1 MIVVT
6 CLSTRN
12 GNQYTDLNYKGQRL
26 VIYFNKERAI
36 KDRLKREEIITRI
49 QEKIRNGT
57 ILSIVSSSDYKKFLK
72 IKGEKPSPDPF
83 LQNGVMT
90 IDQEKIKADALFDGI
105 FILTTNTKLKA
116 KEVVSRYRDL
126 WQCESGFRSLKSEL
140 ELQPLFHWKERRIRS
155 HVFICFMALIFK
167 NMLLKKMR
175 EIDSQVSYLNV
186 LRDLKR
192 LRAMTIKI
200 HKKTLVV
207 RTEVKDNA
215 KIAFRSLKA
224 AFPKKVLKHENS
236 SKIIV
241 IS

>member
-1 MIVVT
+1 MF
-6 CLSTRN
+6 LS
-12 GNQYTDLNYKGQRL
+12 
-26 VIYFNKERAI
+26 A
-36 KDRLKREEIITRI
+36 
-49 QEKIRNGT
+49 
-57 ILSIVSSSDYKKFLK
+57 
-72 IKGEKPSPDPF
+72 
-83 LQNGVMT
+83 
-90 IDQEKIKADALFDGI
+90 FDGI
-105 FILTTNTKLKA
+105 FILSTNSKLKA
-116 KEVVSRYRDL
+116 GELVSRYRDL
-126 WQCESGFRSLKSEL
+126 WQCESGFPSLKSEL

-155 HVFICFMALIFK
+155 HVFICFMALILK

-215 KIAFRSLKA
+215 KIAFRSLKT

-236 SKIIV
+236 SKMIV
-241 IS
+241 MS